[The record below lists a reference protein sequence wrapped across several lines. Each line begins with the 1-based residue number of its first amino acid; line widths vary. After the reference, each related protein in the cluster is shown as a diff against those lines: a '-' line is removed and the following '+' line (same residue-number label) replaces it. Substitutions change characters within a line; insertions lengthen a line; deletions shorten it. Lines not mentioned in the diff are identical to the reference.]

1 MTAAAR
7 FALDDASVV
16 VIVGSG
22 AGGGTLG
29 NELAQ
34 KGIKV
39 VCLEAGPRLTLS
51 DIRND
56 TGAMFAKLSWL
67 DPRVGSGD
75 LDPHLPAWIC
85 KTVGGTTVHWAGV
98 ALRFQPHEWRARSTY
113 GEVAGAS
120 LIDWPT
126 TFVSVP
132 LLAGPS
138 ARLRKM
144 FL

>member
-1 MTAAAR
+1 VSAAAR
-7 FALDDASVV
+7 FALDDASVA

-113 GEVAGAS
+113 GDVAGAS
-120 LIDWPT
+120 LIDWPRPTRRCSPGT
-126 TFVSVP
+126 T
-132 LLAGPS
+132 G
-138 ARLRKM
+138 RKRK
-144 FL
+144 